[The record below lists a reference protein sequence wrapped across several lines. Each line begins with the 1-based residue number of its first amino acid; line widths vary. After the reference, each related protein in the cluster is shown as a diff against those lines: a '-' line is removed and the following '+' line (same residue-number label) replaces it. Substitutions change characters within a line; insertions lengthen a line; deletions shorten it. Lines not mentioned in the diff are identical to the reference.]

1 MRKISLALAFL
12 VLLCLVLALPGCA
25 TRTVQQK
32 VVDEYGLTVKLR
44 SHAKLFGETS
54 PRGFDQ
60 PSVISAARLALILG
74 AIEIDE
80 RESKDSTTRERRPA
94 VPTRVLKQVA
104 RGLSLALAEASPDQE
119 VVVLAVRKQAQH
131 GIFNRKFLTSF
142 VSYLK
147 QDQIYFFFS
156 RVDWPLDSK
165 RAGDR
170 LPEPHANEEVM
181 PINTVGNATFKKVG
195 SQGVRV
201 DWQSPR
207 FDPPAPA
214 ATSAASTAPPPDPTT
229 APPPATA
236 PAAPPNQ

>member
-1 MRKISLALAFL
+1 MRKISLALACLALAF
-12 VLLCLVLALPGCA
+12 LVLALPGCV
-25 TRTVQQK
+25 TRSVQEK
-32 VVDEYGLTVKLR
+32 VVDEYGLTIKLR
-44 SHAKLFGETS
+44 SQAKLFGETS
-54 PRGFDQ
+54 PRGFEQ
-60 PSVISAARLALILG
+60 PSVISAPRLALILG

-80 RESKDSTTRERRPA
+80 RERKDSSTRERRPA
-94 VPTRVLKQVA
+94 VPAKVLKRVA

-119 VVVLAVRKQAQH
+119 VVVLALRKQAQH

-147 QDQIYFFFS
+147 QGQIYFFFS

-170 LPEPHANEEVM
+170 LPEPHPNEEVM

-201 DWQSPR
+201 DWRNPK
-207 FDPPAPA
+207 FAPPATA
-214 ATSAASTAPPPDPTT
+214 TAPT
-229 APPPATA
+229 AATA
-236 PAAPPNQ
+236 PAAPPSP